1 MMNNTWLLIIGLCA
15 PFLATSLGASTVLF
29 FKKINSKIEKIALGI
44 SGGIMLS
51 ASFLSL
57 IFPSMELCEQQN
69 KPAYI
74 YVTVG
79 LLAGLLFLFLT
90 DVLLAKK
97 AGKQNKFMLVTAI
110 TLHNFPEGMI
120 IGLSL
125 GLAIFSPSIV
135 SSASAL
141 TLALGIAIQN
151 IPEGSA
157 VSMPLMAKGTSKKKA
172 FWIGVLSG
180 IVEPI
185 GSVLAILLVEFVSS
199 ILPFLL
205 CFSAGTMLFVTTKE
219 LIPESQQSDQ
229 PVGLISFFAGFL
241 LMLVLDIALG

>member
-1 MMNNTWLLIIGLCA
+1 MNNTWLLIIGLCA
-15 PFLATSLGASTVLF
+15 PFLATSLGAATVLF

-79 LLAGLLFLFLT
+79 LFLFLT